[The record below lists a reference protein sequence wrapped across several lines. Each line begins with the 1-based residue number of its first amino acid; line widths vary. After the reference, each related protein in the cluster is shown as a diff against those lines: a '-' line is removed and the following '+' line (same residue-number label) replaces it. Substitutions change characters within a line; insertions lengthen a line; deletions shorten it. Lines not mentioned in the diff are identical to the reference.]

1 MAVTNSFDAER
12 PVTYI
17 VRPELKNEI
26 TPSGS
31 FVTTL
36 KASYRWRV
44 EEYQYE
50 QFSDADLSSYFRS
63 GEPERARS
71 QRSPSMTRYKSYSIE
86 TRDLVSEEVVSSEE
100 LFEYEETLYAYSD
113 SHERVYPYCIPSE
126 DKLLFQRS
134 CRVKTSKDYS
144 KEYFWYVKS
153 NDQWT
158 KIPLDFGVKE
168 NVAVLGFEIVREK
181 QSILFLLTS
190 EREKKAYLVS
200 YNYQSFAIEKT
211 IELPSD
217 CSSRYTRMRVL
228 SGARH
233 FSVNYWEKKTSSFKL
248 NIFPQMI

>member
-100 LFEYEETLYAYSD
+100 LLNMKKHCMHILIVMSAYI
-113 SHERVYPYCIPSE
+113 HTVFHP
-126 DKLLFQRS
+126 
-134 CRVKTSKDYS
+134 KTNCFS
-144 KEYFWYVKS
+144 KEVAESKQAKIIQKNIFGMS
-153 NDQWT
+153 NRT
-158 KIPLDFGVKE
+158 INGLK
-168 NVAVLGFEIVREK
+168 
-181 QSILFLLTS
+181 FLLILASKRT
-190 EREKKAYLVS
+190 
-200 YNYQSFAIEKT
+200 
-211 IELPSD
+211 LPS
-217 CSSRYTRMRVL
+217 
-228 SGARH
+228 
-233 FSVNYWEKKTSSFKL
+233 
-248 NIFPQMI
+248 